1 MTIMETLVEVK
12 KKKLHIKEI
21 RKRLGMTQEEFGAI
35 FGVSRQAVS
44 NWEKSLYVTSFLE
57 DGLKF
62 YLLLKKINCSYE
74 DVAMPDGKEN

>member
-44 NWEKSLYVTSFLE
+44 NWEKSLYVPSFLE

-62 YLLLKKINCSYE
+62 YLLLKEINCSYE
-74 DVAMPDGKEN
+74 DVAIPNGKE

>member
-35 FGVSRQAVS
+35 FGVSRKAVS